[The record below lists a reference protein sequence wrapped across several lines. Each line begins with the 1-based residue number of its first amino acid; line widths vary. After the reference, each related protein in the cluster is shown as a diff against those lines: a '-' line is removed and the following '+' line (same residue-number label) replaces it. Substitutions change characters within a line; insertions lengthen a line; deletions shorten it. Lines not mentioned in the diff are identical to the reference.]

1 MHRVIYITS
10 LGHSGST
17 LLSLILAKHSRVVG
31 FGTIA
36 DILVGNELEERRQRG
51 SICTCGSRIDECSF
65 WRKVASKLEA
75 SVKHD
80 IKAQYQKVLET
91 VENEFGANCIAVDSS
106 KGIRPLK
113 ILHDTPNI
121 NVKVLYMIKDVRS
134 YTVSMIDNAKRD
146 HSKRKRA
153 KKGCNFIRLPD
164 FARLSFYYFV
174 LWYLKN
180 KKIQLFLKKH
190 NMQYFQLGYEELCLY
205 PNLMIEKI
213 CNFLGEEPE
222 PSLLSFLPFD
232 NSRNHIMGGNR
243 MRRQSAKQQLS
254 YDNRWFYRNEL
265 LLPALVFPNIIIFN
279 KEEVYRNTR
288 GTIWEQ

>member
-1 MHRVIYITS
+1 MHRVIYIAS

-17 LLSLILAKHSRVVG
+17 LLSLILGKHSRFAG
-31 FGTIA
+31 LGTIA
-36 DILVGNELEERRQRG
+36 DMLLGNELEQRRQRRT
-51 SICTCGSRIDECSF
+51 ICTCGSRIDECSF

-75 SVKHD
+75 SVEHD
-80 IKAQYQKVLET
+80 IKAQYRKVLET
-91 VENEFGANCIAVDSS
+91 VENEFGGNCIAVDSS

-134 YTVSMIDNAKRD
+134 YTVSMIDNAKRM
-146 HSKRKRA
+146 RA
-153 KKGCNFIRLPD
+153 KKVRNFIRLPD

-180 KKIQLFLKKH
+180 KRIQLFLKKH

-222 PSLLSFLPFD
+222 PSLLSFLSFD

-243 MRRQSAKQQLS
+243 MRRQCAKQQLS
-254 YDNRWFYRNEL
+254 YDNRWFYRNEW
-265 LLPALVFPNIIIFN
+265 LLPALVFPNIMIFN
-279 KEEVYRNTR
+279 KEQVYRNTR

>member
-1 MHRVIYITS
+1 MHRVIYITG

-31 FGTIA
+31 FGAIA
-36 DILVGNELEERRQRG
+36 DILVGNELEQMRQRG

-65 WRKVASKLEA
+65 WRKVASKLNG

-80 IKAQYQKVLET
+80 ITAQYQKVLET
-91 VENEFGANCIAVDSS
+91 VENDFGTNCIAVDSS

-134 YTVSMIDNAKRD
+134 YTVSMIDNAKTDR
-146 HSKRKRA
+146 SKRKRA
-153 KKGCNFIRLPD
+153 KKVRNFIRLPD

-180 KKIQLFLKKH
+180 KRIQLFLKKH
-190 NMQYFQLGYEELCLY
+190 NMEYFQLGYEELCLY
-205 PNLMIEKI
+205 PNVIIEKI

-222 PSLLSFLPFD
+222 PSLLSCLPFA
-232 NSRNHIMGGNR
+232 NYRNHIMGGNR
-243 MRRQSAKQQLS
+243 MRRQSTKQKLS
-254 YDNRWFYRNEL
+254 YDNRWFYRTEW
-265 LLPALVFPNIIIFN
+265 LLPTLVFPNIMIFN

-288 GTIWEQ
+288 GTLWEQ

>member
-17 LLSLILAKHSRVVG
+17 LLSLVLGKHSCFVG
-31 FGTIA
+31 FGAIA
-36 DILVGNELEERRQRG
+36 DILVDNELDQRRQRG

-65 WRKVASKLEA
+65 WRKVGSKLEA
-75 SVKHD
+75 SIEHD

-91 VENEFGANCIAVDSS
+91 VEHEFGENYIAVDSS
-106 KGIRPLK
+106 KGISPLK
-113 ILHDTPNI
+113 ILHDTPNMNI
-121 NVKVLYMIKDVRS
+121 KVLYMIKDVRS
-134 YTVSMIDNAKRD
+134 YTVSMIDNAKNG
-146 HSKRKRA
+146 HTQRKRA
-153 KKGCNFIRLPD
+153 KNARNLMRLPN

-174 LWYLKN
+174 LWYVKN
-180 KKIQLFLKKH
+180 RRIQLFLRKH
-190 NMQYFQLGYEELCLY
+190 NIEYFQLGYEELCLY

-222 PSLLSFLPFD
+222 PSLLSCLPFD

-243 MRRQSAKQQLS
+243 MRRQSAKQKLS
-254 YDNRWFYRNEL
+254 YDNRWFYRNEW
-265 LLPALVFPNIIIFN
+265 LLPALFFPNIMMFN
-279 KEEVYRNTR
+279 REEVYKNTR

>member
-1 MHRVIYITS
+1 
-10 LGHSGST
+10 
-17 LLSLILAKHSRVVG
+17 
-31 FGTIA
+31 
-36 DILVGNELEERRQRG
+36 
-51 SICTCGSRIDECSF
+51 
-65 WRKVASKLEA
+65 VASKLEA
-75 SVKHD
+75 SVEHD
-80 IKAQYQKVLET
+80 IKAQYRKVLET
-91 VENEFGANCIAVDSS
+91 VENEFGGNCIAVDSS

-134 YTVSMIDNAKRD
+134 YTVSMIDNAKRM
-146 HSKRKRA
+146 RA
-153 KKGCNFIRLPD
+153 KKVRNFIRLPD

-180 KKIQLFLKKH
+180 KRIQLFLKKH

-222 PSLLSFLPFD
+222 PSLLSFLSFD

-243 MRRQSAKQQLS
+243 MRRQCAKQQLS
-254 YDNRWFYRNEL
+254 YDNRWFYRNEW
-265 LLPALVFPNIIIFN
+265 LLPALVFPNIMIFN
-279 KEEVYRNTR
+279 KEQVYRNTR

>member
-1 MHRVIYITS
+1 MHRVIYIAS

-17 LLSLILAKHSRVVG
+17 LLSLILGKHSCFAG

-36 DILVGNELEERRQRG
+36 DILLENQLEQRRQRG
-51 SICTCGSRIDECSF
+51 TICTCGSRIDECSF

-75 SVKHD
+75 SVEHD
-80 IKAQYQKVLET
+80 IKAQYRKVLET
-91 VENEFGANCIAVDSS
+91 VENEFGGNCIAVDSS

-134 YTVSMIDNAKRD
+134 YTVSMIDNAKRM
-146 HSKRKRA
+146 RA
-153 KKGCNFIRLPD
+153 KKVRNFIRLPD

-180 KKIQLFLKKH
+180 KRIQLFLKKH

-222 PSLLSFLPFD
+222 PSLLSFLSFD

-243 MRRQSAKQQLS
+243 MRRQCAKQQLS
-254 YDNRWFYRNEL
+254 YDNRWFYRNEW
-265 LLPALVFPNIIIFN
+265 LLPALVFPNIMIFN
-279 KEEVYRNTR
+279 KEQVYRNTR

>member
-17 LLSLILAKHSRVVG
+17 LLSLILGKHSCFVG
-31 FGTIA
+31 FGPIA
-36 DILVGNELEERRQRG
+36 DILVGNDLEQMRQRG
-51 SICTCGSRIDECSF
+51 SVCTCGSRIDECSF
-65 WRKVASKLEA
+65 WRKVASELEA
-75 SVKHD
+75 SVEHD

-91 VENEFGANCIAVDSS
+91 VENEFGGNCIAVDSS

-113 ILHDTPNI
+113 ILHGTPNI

-134 YTVSMIDNAKRD
+134 YTVSMIDNAKND
-146 HSKRKRA
+146 QAKRKRA
-153 KKGCNFIRLPD
+153 KKARNFIRVPD

-180 KKIQLFLKKH
+180 KRIQLFLKKH

-213 CNFLGEEPE
+213 CTFLGEEPE
-222 PSLLSFLPFD
+222 PSLLSSLSID
-232 NSRNHIMGGNR
+232 NSRNHITGGNR

-254 YDNRWFYRNEL
+254 YDNRWFYRNEW
-265 LLPALVFPNIIIFN
+265 LLPALVFPNIMIFN
-279 KEEVYRNTR
+279 KGQVYRNTR